1 MEERK
6 EARIPNVVS
15 IAGVDPSGGAGIFA
29 DIKAMSACGAYA
41 CGVVAALTAQST
53 RGVFGVLP
61 VSAAFVRQQLDVLFE
76 DVAIDAVKIGM
87 LNDAEVIETVAQV
100 LEARRPRFVV
110 LDPVMVAKSKD
121 RLLAEDAL
129 GALRSRLLPLATVVT
144 PNLPEA
150 AELLGVQ
157 ESDAP
162 EDMAYTAKALLD
174 LVGEKSWV
182 LLKGGHLAGDTA
194 SDLLLSREE
203 THRFEAKKI
212 ATKNTHGTG
221 CTLSSA
227 LAALLPQSNSVPE
240 AVERAKAYITGAI
253 RHADDLQVGSG
264 HGPTHHFW
272 QILTFCYI
280 LWFICQK

>member
-162 EDMAYTAKALLD
+162 EDIAYTAKALLD

-272 QILTFCYI
+272 QINHNM
-280 LWFICQK
+280 